1 VKPSEIGSGS
11 GEMPQRKLNFP
22 VDDRAEPPISIEEA
36 LAAGS
41 ALCIRHGGLI
51 GQRGGQGGDGF
62 SVHGLREV
70 LALRVGRTSLQAKA
84 QIPGNRS
91 TLGDLRS
98 KLTCIVQ
105 TAMRGFAV
113 QIKRGDAIVGRVEP
127 PPIRVDEVS
136 AL

>member
-1 VKPSEIGSGS
+1 SRGGGRSLPSARR
-11 GEMPQRKLNFP
+11 P
-22 VDDRAEPPISIEEA
+22 DRAA
-36 LAAGS
+36 
-41 ALCIRHGGLI
+41 R
-51 GQRGGQGGDGF
+51 RQGGDGF
-62 SVHGLREV
+62 PVYRMGGV
-70 LALRVGRTSLQAKA
+70 LALCEGRTCLQGEA
-84 QIPGNRS
+84 QIPGDRS